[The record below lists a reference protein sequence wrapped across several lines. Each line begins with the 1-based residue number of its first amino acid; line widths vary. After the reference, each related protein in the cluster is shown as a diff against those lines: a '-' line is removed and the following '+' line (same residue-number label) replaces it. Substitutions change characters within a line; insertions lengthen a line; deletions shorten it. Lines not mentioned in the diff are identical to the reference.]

1 MPMTKNSRT
10 FCRRRLLISRSI
22 YLVML
27 FCAKTV
33 GAQDLIAT
41 SNSFDYFRCSHML
54 QEPDII
60 GAFDGVK
67 LAVEMYNDQPNVDV
81 RMQMPDPTICYVGV
95 GKEGS
100 FFAGIPFFR
109 FYISEE
115 HFQCSINGNC
125 TGDLRGYDAG
135 LILGS
140 NGIQF
145 SVNTDRSDDYIY
157 LCFKDG
163 KMNLDRC

>member
-1 MPMTKNSRT
+1 MPLTKTSRT
-10 FCRRRLLISRSI
+10 FGRRRLLISGSI
-22 YLVML
+22 YLAISFFANAVS
-27 FCAKTV
+27 
-33 GAQDLIAT
+33 AQDLIAT
-41 SNSFDYFRCSHML
+41 SDSFDYFLCSHML
-54 QEPDII
+54 QEPDIV

-67 LAVEMYNDQPNVDV
+67 LAIEMYNDQPNVDV
-81 RMQMPDPTICYVGV
+81 KMQLPDPTLCYVGV
-95 GKEGS
+95 GKEGGL
-100 FFAGIPFFR
+100 FAGIPFFR
-109 FYISEE
+109 FYTSEE
-115 HFQCSINGNC
+115 HFQCSIKGNC

-135 LILGS
+135 LTLGS